1 MRREIERTLGPGPRA
16 DEVALALSVGAAA
29 IDADRVDVALESLA
43 WAKHQAPR
51 VAPVREAY
59 GVACYLDG
67 DWAKAL
73 TELQAYRR
81 MTGRNDQNHL
91 IADALRGLGRD
102 PAKVA
107 EPVEELLADEQVRD
121 DLRAEAVIVWAGA
134 LADGGDLDAAR
145 AVLRRELAR
154 VQGSDDDHVLRLVTV
169 AAELAER
176 DGDPDAAAALRADLA
191 DGVDLLL
198 AQQDDPEDGDDTG
211 TA

>member
-1 MRREIERTLGPGPRA
+1 
-16 DEVALALSVGAAA
+16 VALALSVGAAA
-29 IDADRVDVALESLA
+29 IDADRVDVALEALA
-43 WAKHQAPR
+43 WAKHQAAR
-51 VAPVREAY
+51 VPPIREAY

-91 IADALRGLGRD
+91 IADSLRGLGRD

-107 EPVEELLADEQVRD
+107 EPVEELLADTKVRD

-134 LADGGDLDAAR
+134 LADAGDLAAAR

-154 VQGSDDDHVLRLVTV
+154 VTDAGADHVLRLVTV

-176 DGDPDAAAALRADLA
+176 DGDAAAATALRAGLA
-191 DGVDLLL
+191 EGVDLLL
-198 AQQDDPEDGDDTG
+198 GPDDEDDT
-211 TA
+211 A

>member
-1 MRREIERTLGPGPRA
+1 MS
-16 DEVALALSVGAAA
+16 LALSVGAAA
-29 IDADRVDVALESLA
+29 IDADRIDVALEALA

-91 IADALRGLGRD
+91 IADSQRGLGRD

-107 EPVEELLADEQVRD
+107 EPVEELLADERVRD

-134 LADGGDLDAAR
+134 LADGGDLNAAR
-145 AVLRRELAR
+145 AVVRRELAR
-154 VQGSDDDHVLRLVTV
+154 VEDAGDDHVLRLVTV

-176 DGDPDAAAALRADLA
+176 DGDPAAAAALRAELA

-198 AQQDDPEDGDDTG
+198 GSQDEDE

>member
-1 MRREIERTLGPGPRA
+1 M
-16 DEVALALSVGAAA
+16 ALSVGSAG
-29 IDADRVDVALESLA
+29 IDADRVDVALEALA

-51 VAPVREAY
+51 VGAVREAY

-91 IADALRGLGRD
+91 IADSQRGLGRD
-102 PAKVA
+102 SSKVA
-107 EPVEELLADEQVRD
+107 EPVEELLADDRIKD

-154 VQGSDDDHVLRLVTV
+154 VHDPGDDHVVRLVTV

-176 DGDPDAAAALRADLA
+176 DGDPDAAAAMRAELA
-191 DGVDLLL
+191 EGVDLLL
-198 AQQDDPEDGDDTG
+198 GPQEEDDATDTP
-211 TA
+211 